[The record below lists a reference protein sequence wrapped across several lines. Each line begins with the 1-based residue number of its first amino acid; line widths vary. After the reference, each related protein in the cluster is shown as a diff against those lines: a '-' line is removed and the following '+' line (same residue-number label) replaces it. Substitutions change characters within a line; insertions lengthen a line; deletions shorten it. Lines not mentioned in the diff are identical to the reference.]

1 MMIYPPQ
8 APWAMP
14 IPPAPPLP
22 APVTSEEGPA
32 PRAPKGIV
40 PNRYALIVAVVIVT
54 ITVAAMVL
62 AVIGPALVPSASSA
76 IPSGWAKVY
85 DANLTDDGNWLTPV
99 GCSFTT
105 NGLDV
110 QAPSTPAAS
119 GCAFSPSQNGD
130 LTSQGVLVRVAL
142 APAASVRGNQV
153 PAITLNFEGAPV
165 TFSINQEGQFE
176 LCLPDGSL
184 TCHSDATV
192 AWHEDGFVANTMALR
207 YVNGIV
213 TGYANDQQI
222 IERSVNVLGLG
233 RATISLAATRG
244 NEALFT
250 HATIYSGNGS

>member
-1 MMIYPPQ
+1 MMVYPPQ

-14 IPPAPPLP
+14 IPPAPAP
-22 APVTSEEGPA
+22 ATSEEGPA
-32 PRAPKGIV
+32 PHAPRGIAPDRYARVAGIV
-40 PNRYALIVAVVIVT
+40 IVA
-54 ITVAAMVL
+54 ITLAALAL
-62 AVIGPALVPSASSA
+62 AVIGPALAPSVSSA
-76 IPSGWAKVY
+76 IPSGWARVY
-85 DANLTDDGNWLTPV
+85 DASLTDDGKWLTPV
-99 GCSFTT
+99 GCSFTAT
-105 NGLDV
+105 GLDV

-142 APAASVRGNQV
+142 APAASVKGNQV
-153 PAITLNFEGAPV
+153 PTITLNFEGAPV
-165 TFSINQEGQFE
+165 TFSITQEGQFE

>member
-1 MMIYPPQ
+1 MMVYPPR
-8 APWAMP
+8 APWV
-14 IPPAPPLP
+14 IPAPPT
-22 APVTSEEGPA
+22 PVTSEEGPA
-32 PRAPKGIV
+32 PRAPRGLA
-40 PNRYALIVAVVIVT
+40 PTRYALVVAIVVVA

-62 AVIGPALVPSASSA
+62 AVIGPALASSASSP
-76 IPSGWAKVY
+76 IPSGWAKIY
-85 DANLTDDGNWLTPV
+85 DASLSDDGNWLTPV
-99 GCSFTT
+99 GCSFTAS
-105 NGLDV
+105 GLDA
-110 QAPSTPAAS
+110 QAPSTPAAP
-119 GCAFSPSQNGD
+119 GCTFGPSQNGD
-130 LTSQGVLVRVAL
+130 LTSQGVLVQVAL

-153 PAITLNFEGAPV
+153 PQIALNFEGAPV

-184 TCHSDATV
+184 TCPSDATV

>member
-1 MMIYPPQ
+1 MMVYPPQ
-8 APWAMP
+8 APWVM
-14 IPPAPPLP
+14 PAPPTPP

-32 PRAPKGIV
+32 PRAPRGLA
-40 PNRYALIVAVVIVT
+40 PNRYALIVAIVIVA
-54 ITVAAMVL
+54 ITVTAMVL
-62 AVIGPALVPSASSA
+62 AVIGPALASSASSA
-76 IPSGWAKVY
+76 IPGGWTKVY

-99 GCSFTT
+99 GCSFTAT
-105 NGLDV
+105 GLDA

-119 GCAFSPSQNGD
+119 GCTFSSSQNGD

-153 PAITLNFEGAPV
+153 PAITLDFQGAPV
-165 TFSINQEGQFE
+165 TFSINQEGQFD

-184 TCHSDATV
+184 TCHSDETV
-192 AWHEDGFVANTMALR
+192 AWHEDGFVANTIALR

-222 IERSVNVLGLG
+222 IERSVNVSG